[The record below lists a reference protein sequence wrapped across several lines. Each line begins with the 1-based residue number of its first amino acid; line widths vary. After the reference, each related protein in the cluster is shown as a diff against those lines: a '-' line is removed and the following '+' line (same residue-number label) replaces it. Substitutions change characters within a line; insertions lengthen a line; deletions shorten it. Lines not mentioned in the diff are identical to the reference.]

1 MDSIPVE
8 LEKEI
13 APVKQEVPQEQTQK
27 VEEQKVA
34 KQDAPQKSPIVEPQ
48 KGKTEKVEKTEKTE
62 NKEKTPA
69 SQKQDNPQKSQPV
82 AYPTGSEGDDPLFD
96 MP

>member
-1 MDSIPVE
+1 MEDKEFVSNSI
-8 LEKEI
+8 K
-13 APVKQEVPQEQTQK
+13 KQFGVYYLFDYFPDK
-27 VEEQKVA
+27 
-34 KQDAPQKSPIVEPQ
+34 
-48 KGKTEKVEKTEKTE
+48 KTE

-96 MP
+96 ML

>member
-1 MDSIPVE
+1 MDIIRTDDKAKETYKEQHPV
-8 LEKEI
+8 
-13 APVKQEVPQEQTQK
+13 K
-27 VEEQKVA
+27 VEEPKVA